1 MATAKIAITLEEGLL
16 SRLDLL
22 VKSRIFPNRSTAI
35 REAIQEK
42 LRKIEGDRLATE
54 CAKLNADLEQSLAEE
69 GMVSEIEEWP
79 EY

>member
-1 MATAKIAITLEEGLL
+1 MATAKIAITLEESLL
-16 SRLDLL
+16 SRLDIL

-42 LRKIEGDRLATE
+42 LRKIEGDRLAKE
-54 CAKLNADLEQSLAEE
+54 CAKQNADVEQSLADE
-69 GMVSEIEEWP
+69 GMASELEEWP